1 MKTNLMREDQ
11 LATALTVG
19 ELERRLLELYPREDA
34 ETWDRTGLVVGD
46 PNEPVASVAIALDP
60 TYAALCACREF
71 GANVLITH
79 HPLFIDPPQSFVAF
93 GSGGDA
99 AGARVHA
106 AARWNVSCLSF
117 HTTLDVSAD
126 GARMLP
132 WILDLDFDRIVVP
145 AARDGRLGYGQLCS
159 VRDDDLDLRGLAL
172 RCKRVFG
179 RTPRVWG
186 DAGAPVERVV
196 CATGSAGNVIE
207 GALSQG
213 ADCLVCGEVRY
224 HDALDAQERRL
235 ALVEL
240 GHDVSE
246 LPFCAVLAKAVASVG
261 VDAES
266 IHIYDQSSNWFT
278 V

>member
-1 MKTNLMREDQ
+1 MNNHLLREDE
-11 LATALTVG
+11 LAAALTVG

-34 ETWDRTGLVVGD
+34 ESWDRTGLVVGD
-46 PNEPVASVAIALDP
+46 PGEPVSSVAIALDP

-79 HPLFIDPPQSFVAF
+79 HPLFIDPPQGFLAF
-93 GSGGDA
+93 GNGGDA

-117 HTTLDVSAD
+117 HTALDVSSD

-132 WILDLDFDRIVVP
+132 WILDLEFDGIVVP
-145 AARDGRLGYGQLCS
+145 SAREGRLGYGQLCT
-159 VRDDDLDLRGLAL
+159 VRGGELDLRGLAM

-186 DAGAPVERVV
+186 DPDAPVARVV
-196 CATGSAGNVIE
+196 TATGSAGNVIG
-207 GALSQG
+207 GALAQG
-213 ADCLVCGEVRY
+213 GDCLVCGEVKY
-224 HDALDAQERRL
+224 HDALDAQEQGL
-235 ALVEL
+235 SLIEL